1 MKRENYTNNIIE
13 MEKLSE
19 EELIA
24 RKRAYMRKYMTE
36 YRQTH
41 EINRKECDKR
51 QRMKPEYR
59 TRELLRMKNIRL
71 LKKEYNVFRRAIPYY
86 LTE

>member
-1 MKRENYTNNIIE
+1 MLSEIDTNTK

-24 RKRAYMRKYMTE
+24 RKRTYMRNYMKL
-36 YRQTH
+36 YNQTH
-41 EINRKECDKR
+41 DRSIHDKN
-51 QRMKPEYR
+51 QRSKTDYR
-59 TRELLRMKNIRL
+59 TRELLRMKNNRRF
-71 LKKEYNVFRRAIPYY
+71 KREYNIFKRAIPYY